1 VRPNTEHNQ
10 RSPVRSPTGQSLKIA
25 ISYDFM
31 NRVICIVAL
40 AVLAAP
46 GLAQEKPPPQ
56 SAANSFPGPD
66 FILRDKDLKPQK
78 GGVVL
83 GPMESDGKGGTRGS
97 FAVYG
102 GSSLI
107 QVGSLSFSS
116 DGRMLAVGSTPGR
129 VDLWDV
135 EKRTKLLTLAGGS
148 ALALSP
154 DGRLLAKDGN
164 GIEICDATTG
174 KLTKRI
180 PWSLTTS
187 TPGVQRTIK
196 QLEFNPS
203 GRLLLVSSNGEN
215 DLVFDVSSGQLV
227 ATLTSTQ
234 QGRFSRDGAFAVGG
248 NAKHLIEWNTKDW
261 TKVSD
266 VPNGPDYVT
275 QIAAFPEKDIAVVGG
290 PKNARLVRLSSG
302 EEVAKVGP
310 GYTNF
315 AGFSEDGTLIFT
327 YSSGGFGVWDTTGK
341 EYCHKE
347 DLGNGTVALSAD
359 GGWLAAAMVNGGTSV
374 AIWNLKNALSGCGAP
389 PPAKSP

>member
-1 VRPNTEHNQ
+1 
-10 RSPVRSPTGQSLKIA
+10 
-25 ISYDFM
+25 M
-31 NRVICIVAL
+31 AL
-40 AVLAAP
+40 FVLPA
-46 GLAQEKPPPQ
+46 LLFAQEKAAAPQ
-56 SAANSFPGPD
+56 ADAKSFPEPD

-78 GGVVL
+78 AGVVL
-83 GPMESDGKGGTRGS
+83 GPMESDGKGGAKGS

-107 QVGSLSFSS
+107 QVGSLSFSG
-116 DGRMLAVGSTPGR
+116 DGKVLAVGSTPGR
-129 VDLWDV
+129 VDIWDV
-135 EKRTKLLTLAGGS
+135 ERQAKLLTLTGGS
-148 ALALSP
+148 TLALSP

-164 GIEICDATTG
+164 GIEICDTKTG
-174 KLTKRI
+174 RLIKRI

-196 QLEFNPS
+196 QLHFNAS
-203 GRLLLVSSNGEN
+203 GSLLLASSNGEN

-234 QGRFSRDGAFAVGG
+234 QGQFLRDGTFVVGG
-248 NAKHLIEWNTKDW
+248 NAKHLIEWNTKGW

-275 QIAAFPEKDIAVVGG
+275 QVVAFPEKDLAVVGG
-290 PKNARLVRLSSG
+290 PKNARLVHLSSG
-302 EEVAKVGP
+302 EEVARVGP

-315 AGFSEDGTLIFT
+315 AAFSEDGALIFT

-341 EYCHKE
+341 QYCYKE

-359 GGWLAAAMVNGGTSV
+359 GRWLAAAMVNGGTSV
-374 AIWNLKNALSGCGAP
+374 AIWNLKSALGVCGAP
-389 PPAKSP
+389 ASAKNP

>member
-1 VRPNTEHNQ
+1 
-10 RSPVRSPTGQSLKIA
+10 
-25 ISYDFM
+25 M
-31 NRVICIVAL
+31 NRAICITVLSLLPAL
-40 AVLAAP
+40 GLGQEKAAAP
-46 GLAQEKPPPQ
+46 HPVAK
-56 SAANSFPGPD
+56 SFPEPD
-66 FILRDKDLKPQK
+66 FILHDKDLKPQK

-83 GPMESDGKGGTRGS
+83 GPMESDGKGGTKGS

-116 DGRMLAVGSTPGR
+116 DGKVLAVGSTPGR

-135 EKRTKLLTLAGGS
+135 EKRTKFRSLAGGS
-148 ALALSP
+148 TLALSP

-164 GIEICDATTG
+164 GIEIYDVATA
-174 KLTKRI
+174 KLVKRI
-180 PWSLTTS
+180 PWSLTTP

-196 QLEFNPS
+196 QLDFNSS
-203 GRLLLVSSNGEN
+203 GSLLDVSSNGEN

-234 QGRFSRDGAFAVGG
+234 QGKFSRDGAFVVGG
-248 NAKHLIEWNTKDW
+248 NAKHLIEWNTKAW

-275 QIAAFPEKDIAVVGG
+275 QIAAFPEKDLAVVGG
-290 PKNARLVRLSSG
+290 PKNARLVHLSSG
-302 EEVAKVGP
+302 QEVAKVGP

-315 AGFSEDGTLIFT
+315 AAFSEDGALIFT
-327 YSSGGFGVWDTTGK
+327 YSSGGFGVWDTTGNQ
-341 EYCHKE
+341 YCYKE

-359 GGWLAAAMVNGGTSV
+359 GRWLAGAMVNGGPSV
-374 AIWNLKNALSGCGAP
+374 AIWNLKNALGVCGAP
-389 PPAKSP
+389 TRAESQ